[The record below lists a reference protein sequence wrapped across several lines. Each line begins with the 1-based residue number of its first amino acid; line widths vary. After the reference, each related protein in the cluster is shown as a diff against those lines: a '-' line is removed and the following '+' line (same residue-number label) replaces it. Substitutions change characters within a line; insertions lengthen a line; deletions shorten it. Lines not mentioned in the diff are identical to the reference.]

1 MVGMFKYYLKYAY
14 TNYLTLYKL
23 SLFKTV
29 FASDSDFHSPPPSPK
44 FTQGMLVIASADMR
58 KSGPRIAGLGSV
70 TLMKLVL
77 YEYTPVQRQISFV
90 RPNSQFQVS
99 TDVVQ
104 TVQRLPA
111 VSAELA
117 CIVTVKT
124 FTSPAGSHNR
134 YSYRSGLQ
142 HVTKTTRYFS
152 QTSARTFGTF

>member
-1 MVGMFKYYLKYAY
+1 MISKIKSRIMVGMFKYYLKYAY

-29 FASDSDFHSPPPSPK
+29 FASDSHFHTPPK

-58 KSGPRIAGLGSV
+58 KSTPRIAGLGSV

-77 YEYTPVQRQISFV
+77 HEYTPVQWQISFV

-104 TVQRLPA
+104 TVHKLPA
-111 VSAELA
+111 V
-117 CIVTVKT
+117 
-124 FTSPAGSHNR
+124 
-134 YSYRSGLQ
+134 
-142 HVTKTTRYFS
+142 
-152 QTSARTFGTF
+152 